1 MLEKRRTWTER
12 RLIKIYEASS
22 SCNYLVTVTPADIV
36 VVKTIEIS
44 HNENAGPLTKN
55 SQKG

>member
-1 MLEKRRTWTER
+1 MLEQRRTWTGR
-12 RLIKIYEASS
+12 RLIKIYEASYDYS
-22 SCNYLVTVTPADIV
+22 VTVTPADIV